1 MGRAEHQNRRAEL
14 PAAATLLRACF
25 DHAADALLVLDEA
38 GSILDLNRQACE
50 SLGYTCQQL
59 IGKSLREVVPDPG
72 SQPSSMVASGSRFD
86 EDAVAVEKS
95 CRRKDGTRE
104 RKFPIRLQDEIEN
117 IRRGLAPVL
126 R

>member
-1 MGRAEHQNRRAEL
+1 MGRAEHRNRRAEL

-50 SLGYTCQQL
+50 SLGYTCQKL

-72 SQPSSMVASGSRFD
+72 SQPSFMGAGDSRID

-104 RKFPIRLQDEIEN
+104 RKLPIRLQAEMEN
-117 IRRGLAPVL
+117 IRHRPAPVS
-126 R
+126 